1 GAHDLLAPRLGAER
15 VAAEPDAVAQIIAAC
30 ARLPLALAIAA
41 ARAQQTNFPLAA
53 LAADLGQ
60 AGRRLDALDAGDPTT
75 QARTVFS
82 WSYTALTPPAARLF
96 RLLGLHPGPDIST
109 PAAASLAGQ
118 PPRETSRLL
127 TELASA
133 NLITQH
139 TPGRYTLHDLLRAYA
154 TDLAHTHDT
163 DPQRHAATHRLLD
176 HYLHT
181 AYTAD
186 RLLNPA

>member
-53 LAADLGQ
+53 LPAGLADHLGQ

-75 QARTVFS
+75 QVRAVFS
-82 WSYTALTPPAARLF
+82 WSYAALTPSAARLF

-109 PAAASLAGQ
+109 PAAASLAGIA
-118 PPRETSRLL
+118 PDAVHPVV
-127 TELASA
+127 
-133 NLITQH
+133 
-139 TPGRYTLHDLLRAYA
+139 G
-154 TDLAHTHDT
+154 
-163 DPQRHAATHRLLD
+163 
-176 HYLHT
+176 
-181 AYTAD
+181 
-186 RLLNPA
+186 